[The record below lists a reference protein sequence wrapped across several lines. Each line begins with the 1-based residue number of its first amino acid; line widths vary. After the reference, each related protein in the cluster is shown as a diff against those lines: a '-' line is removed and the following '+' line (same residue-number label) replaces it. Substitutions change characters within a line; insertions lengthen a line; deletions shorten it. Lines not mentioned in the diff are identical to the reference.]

1 MTDDEP
7 ETSLTLMT
15 LALAGIGIGIMVLIF
30 AARPAEGATVCLTHK
45 EARQLWPTRHLW
57 WYGPRHGG
65 SGKCWSNRRYGPPR
79 GLKFDPVDPV
89 FPKRAMAK
97 VPNEPQAADTD
108 NCCWPQLDRD
118 ANANVIEPPRSFIDR
133 WQDQPWLGRIGQ

>member
-1 MTDDEP
+1 MTDEADEP
-7 ETSLTLMT
+7 ETAIALMT
-15 LALAGIGIGIMVLIF
+15 LALAGVTIGIMVLIF
-30 AARPAEGATVCLTHK
+30 AAHPAEGASVCLTKK
-45 EARQLWPTRHLW
+45 EARHLWPRKHIW
-57 WYGPRHGG
+57 WYRDKQTGDH
-65 SGKCWSNRRYGPPR
+65 CWSNRRGPPR

-97 VPNEPQAADTD
+97 VPDEPKAADTD

-118 ANANVIEPPRSFIDR
+118 ANANIIEAPRSFIDR